1 MNTRRWLMLAL
12 GVAAV
17 LLILGRA
24 LAGVYSDYL
33 WYDALGA
40 GALWRLRMSAVLTL
54 RAGSAIAAALFAF
67 CNLYAVR
74 QSVVQLVFP
83 RRVGNLEISEEVSG
97 RYLMGAAIVLS
108 AVLGVLLAI
117 PHGDW
122 MALVL
127 ARTGRLF
134 GTLDPYIGAD
144 LGFFVYWLPLENTLW
159 TWAVLCVI
167 VISLAVILLYA
178 LTPSLKWQ
186 RGSIYA
192 SMYVRRHFT
201 ILSGVMLLMLAWS
214 FRLDM
219 YALLTQGSGADGTF
233 SWVDH
238 QYGITGNLLL
248 SILTLGAGLIV
259 MWAGS
264 VGQFR
269 LAAISVLSVVVMSLV
284 AREVVPAVAQ
294 RLGTDAER
302 TARERPYIAA
312 RVSYTRRAF
321 GVDLIGRADSTIG
334 FPSIAA
340 ALPWVSAW
348 DIPALARAIDA
359 ARAAGDRN
367 VRTEWRVS
375 RDGLLADVLAPPP
388 SGATQRAPW
397 TVAHIVASGADERGG
412 PLHAGAQGGASV
424 DDTPVETPLVYPG
437 APPFAVVAD
446 SPDSLNH
453 TVGTPLESVWSRLA
467 SAWSLQNIAIL
478 TRPLP
483 QPRPT
488 LISRRDVRDRVST
501 LMPFFTQ
508 GRSVEPLLVS
518 DSLYWGIDLYSTS
531 DMYPLSRRAML
542 AGEERTYFRH
552 AAVAIVQ
559 ASTGDISVVPDSSL
573 DPIAA
578 TWVHRLPSIFG
589 TWNALPHGIRGLL
602 PPAIDGVYA
611 QANAFGRY
619 GSQTESFPP
628 RQIPALD
635 GSDTSLVGDD
645 LPIVLPGAQATAIT
659 LPLVDDTG
667 RLRGLLIG
675 AGGLS
680 RATTWYGTTAPGP
693 RWSVVLD
700 RLRSLDSAGAG
711 GIARDGP
718 LSHGRVRLIPLRSG
732 IGFLQPTYRWRPQSG
747 PALNRLAIFV
757 GDTARALLPGGT
769 SPPASASVATPS
781 TGANASTR
789 ALYNAMRDALR
800 RGDWAAFGRAFDALG
815 RALEEK
821 KTP

>member
-54 RAGSAIAAALFAF
+54 RVGSAIAAALFAF

-321 GVDLIGRADSTIG
+321 RRSRRHCPG
-334 FPSIAA
+334 FQRGIF
-340 ALPWVSAW
+340 LPWRARSTPRA
-348 DIPALARAIDA
+348 PRAIEMFA
-359 ARAAGDRN
+359 
-367 VRTEWRVS
+367 
-375 RDGLLADVLAPPP
+375 P
-388 SGATQRAPW
+388 SGACRA
-397 TVAHIVASGADERGG
+397 TVCSPTFSHRLPPERLSARRGRSHTSWRAARTNGADRCT
-412 PLHAGAQGGASV
+412 PARRAS
-424 DDTPVETPLVYPG
+424 
-437 APPFAVVAD
+437 
-446 SPDSLNH
+446 
-453 TVGTPLESVWSRLA
+453 
-467 SAWSLQNIAIL
+467 
-478 TRPLP
+478 
-483 QPRPT
+483 
-488 LISRRDVRDRVST
+488 RVST
-501 LMPFFTQ
+501 TRRLRRHWSIPAHHRSRLSPTRQ
-508 GRSVEPLLVS
+508 TRSTTPWARHSSRSGAESRARGRCR
-518 DSLYWGIDLYSTS
+518 TS
-531 DMYPLSRRAML
+531 RFSHDRCRSRGQR
-542 AGEERTYFRH
+542 
-552 AAVAIVQ
+552 
-559 ASTGDISVVPDSSL
+559 SSR
-573 DPIAA
+573 AA
-578 TWVHRLPSIFG
+578 TF
-589 TWNALPHGIRGLL
+589 
-602 PPAIDGVYA
+602 AIA
-611 QANAFGRY
+611 C
-619 GSQTESFPP
+619 
-628 RQIPALD
+628 
-635 GSDTSLVGDD
+635 
-645 LPIVLPGAQATAIT
+645 
-659 LPLVDDTG
+659 
-667 RLRGLLIG
+667 
-675 AGGLS
+675 
-680 RATTWYGTTAPGP
+680 
-693 RWSVVLD
+693 
-700 RLRSLDSAGAG
+700 
-711 GIARDGP
+711 
-718 LSHGRVRLIPLRSG
+718 
-732 IGFLQPTYRWRPQSG
+732 RP
-747 PALNRLAIFV
+747 
-757 GDTARALLPGGT
+757 
-769 SPPASASVATPS
+769 
-781 TGANASTR
+781 
-789 ALYNAMRDALR
+789 
-800 RGDWAAFGRAFDALG
+800 
-815 RALEEK
+815 
-821 KTP
+821 

>member
-1 MNTRRWLMLAL
+1 MNIRRWLMLAL

-33 WYDALGA
+33 WFDALGA
-40 GALWRLRMSAVLTL
+40 GALWRLRMSSILEL
-54 RAGSAIAAALFAF
+54 RVGSAVGAGVFAF
-67 CNLYAVR
+67 LNLYAVR

-97 RYLMGAAIVLS
+97 RYLMGAAIALS
-108 AVLGVLLAI
+108 AVLGILLAI
-117 PHGDW
+117 PRSDW
-122 MALVL
+122 TALVL
-127 ARTGRLF
+127 ARSGRLF
-134 GTLDPYIGAD
+134 GELDPYINAD

-159 TWAVLCVI
+159 TWAMLCVI
-167 VISLAVILLYA
+167 VVSLTVILLYA

-186 RGSIYA
+186 RTSIYA

-201 ILSGVMLLMLAWS
+201 ILAGVMLLMLAWS

-219 YALLTQGSGADGTF
+219 YALLTAGSGPDGAF
-233 SWVDH
+233 SYVDH
-238 QYGITGNLLL
+238 HFGIPGNLLL

-269 LAAISVLSVVVMSLV
+269 LAAISVLSVVLMSLV
-284 AREVVPAVAQ
+284 AREVVPATAQ
-294 RLGTDAER
+294 RVGTD
-302 TARERPYIAA
+302 TARATRERPYIGA
-312 RVSYTRRAF
+312 RIAYSRRAF
-321 GVDLIGRADSTIG
+321 GVDQLGRADSTIG

-348 DIPALARAIDA
+348 DPTALTRAIDA
-359 ARAAGDRN
+359 ARANGDRSL
-367 VRTEWRVS
+367 RSAWRAS
-375 RDGLLADVLAPPP
+375 ANGLIADVVEPPP
-388 SGATQRAPW
+388 PGSAPRAPW
-397 TVAHIVASGADERGG
+397 TVSHIVAAGADERGA
-412 PLHAGAQGGASV
+412 PLRVNAQPGNSI
-424 DDTPVETPLVYPG
+424 DDTPIETPLVYPG
-437 APPFAVVAD
+437 APSFAVVPD

-453 TVGTPLESVWSRLA
+453 TVGTPLESTWTRVA
-467 SAWSLQNIAIL
+467 SAWALQNIAIL
-478 TRPLP
+478 TSPLP

-488 LISRRDVRDRVST
+488 LISRRDIRERVGA

-508 GRSVEPLLVS
+508 GRDVEPLLVG

-531 DMYPLSRRAML
+531 DMYPLSRRVML

-559 ASTGDISVVPDSSL
+559 ASTGDISVVPDSSPSL
-573 DPIAA
+573 DPIAR
-578 TWVHRLPSIFG
+578 TWVQRLPSIFG
-589 TWNALPHGIRGLL
+589 TWNALPHGIRALL
-602 PPAIDGVYA
+602 PPPIDGLYA

-619 GSQTESFPP
+619 GSQTDNFPP

-645 LPIVLPGAQATAIT
+645 LPMVLPGSQATAVA

-675 AGGLS
+675 TGGTRRGAAWYDL
-680 RATTWYGTTAPGP
+680 ATSGP
-693 RWSVVLD
+693 RWSAVLD
-700 RLRSLDSAGAG
+700 RLRSLDSAGSNS
-711 GIARDGP
+711 REGP
-718 LSHGRVRLIPLRSG
+718 LAHGRVRPIPIRSG
-732 IGFLQPTYRWRPQSG
+732 IAFLQPTYRWRPQSV
-747 PALNRLAIFV
+747 PALSRVAILV
-757 GDTARALLPGGT
+757 GDTARSLAPPSGSSPSAVTTPPVAGT
-769 SPPASASVATPS
+769 PPSARS
-781 TGANASTR
+781 
-789 ALYNAMRDALR
+789 LYDAMRDALR

-815 RALEEK
+815 RALDEK

>member
-1 MNTRRWLMLAL
+1 MLAL

-40 GALWRLRMSAVLTL
+40 GALWRLRMGAVLTL
-54 RAGSAIAAALFAF
+54 RIGSAVCAGLFAF

-97 RYLMGAAIVLS
+97 RYLMGAAVLLS
-108 AVLGVLLAI
+108 AVLGILLAM
-117 PHGDW
+117 PHDDW

-127 ARTGRLF
+127 ARSGRLF
-134 GTLDPYIGAD
+134 GTLDPYISAD
-144 LGFFVYWLPLENTLW
+144 LGFFVYWLPLENAVW

-167 VISLAVILLYA
+167 VVSLTVILLYA

-201 ILSGVMLLMLAWS
+201 ILAGVMLLMLAWS

-219 YALLTQGSGADGTF
+219 YALLTQGSGVDGTF

-238 QYGITGNLLL
+238 QYGIPGNLLL

-269 LAAISVLSVVVMSLV
+269 LALVSVLSVVVMSLV
-284 AREVVPAVAQ
+284 AREVVPATAQ
-294 RLGTDAER
+294 RLGTESER
-302 TARERPYIAA
+302 TSREHPYIAA

-321 GVDLIGRADSTIG
+321 AVDLIGRADSTIG
-334 FPSIAA
+334 FASMTA

-348 DIPALARAIDA
+348 DAPALARATDA
-359 ARAAGDRN
+359 GRANGDRN
-367 VRTEWRVS
+367 VRVAWHAS
-375 RDGLLADVLAPPP
+375 RDGLLADVVQSPPP
-388 SGATQRAPW
+388 GAPQRAPW
-397 TVAHIVASGADERGG
+397 TVAHVLAAGADERGA
-412 PLHAGAQGGASV
+412 PLRVGTQSAAV
-424 DDTPVETPLVYPG
+424 DDTPIETPLVYPG
-437 APPFAVVAD
+437 APAFAVVPD

-453 TVGTPLESVWSRLA
+453 TVGTPLESIWSRLA
-467 SAWSLQNIAIL
+467 SAWSLQSIAIV
-478 TRPLP
+478 TKPLP

-488 LISRRDVRDRVST
+488 LISRRDIRDRVST
-501 LMPFFTQ
+501 LMPFFVQ
-508 GRSVEPLLVS
+508 GRSVEPLLVG
-518 DSLYWGIDLYSTS
+518 DSLFWGIDLYSAS

-542 AGEERTYFRH
+542 LGEDRSYFRH

-573 DPIAA
+573 DPIAY
-578 TWVHRLPSIFG
+578 TWVHKLPSIFG

-602 PPAIDGVYA
+602 PPSIDGLYA
-611 QANAFGRY
+611 QVNAFGRY

-628 RQIPALD
+628 RQMPALD

-645 LPIVLPGAQATAIT
+645 LPIVLPGTQATSVT

-675 AGGLS
+675 TGGANRL
-680 RATTWYGTTAPGP
+680 TTWYGMSAPGP
-693 RWSVVLD
+693 RWTTVLD
-700 RLRSLDSAGAG
+700 RLRSLDSAGSL
-711 GIARDGP
+711 ARDGP
-718 LSHGRVRLIPLRSG
+718 LAHGRVRPIPLRSG
-732 IGFLQPTYRWRPQSG
+732 VGFVQPTYRWRPQSV
-747 PALNRLAIFV
+747 PALNRLAILV
-757 GDTARALLPGGT
+757 GDSTRSIA
-769 SPPASASVATPS
+769 PPSPS
-781 TGANASTR
+781 TNAAPVAPPSPGTTTSAR
-789 ALYNAMRDALR
+789 SLYNTMRDALR
-800 RGDWAAFGRAFDALG
+800 RGDWAAFGRAFEALG

>member
-1 MNTRRWLMLAL
+1 MLGL
-12 GVAAV
+12 GIAAV
-17 LLILGRA
+17 LLVVGRA

-40 GALWRLRMSAVLTL
+40 GALWRLRMGSVLTMNVGSSVC
-54 RAGSAIAAALFAF
+54 AGLFAF

-97 RYLMGAAIVLS
+97 RYLMGAAVLLS
-108 AVLGVLLAI
+108 AVLGILLAI
-117 PHGDW
+117 PHDDW
-122 MALVL
+122 MALVA
-127 ARTGRLF
+127 ARAGRPF

-159 TWAVLCVI
+159 TWAVVCVI
-167 VISLAVILLYA
+167 VVSLAVILLYA

-201 ILSGVMLLMLAWS
+201 ILAGVMLLMLAWS

-219 YALLTQGSGADGTF
+219 YSLLTQGSGTDGTF

-238 QYGITGNLLL
+238 QYGIPGNLLL

-269 LAAISVLSVVVMSLV
+269 LAVVSVLSVVVMSLV
-284 AREVVPAVAQ
+284 AREVVPAAAQ
-294 RLGTDAER
+294 RLGSDIER
-302 TARERPYIAA
+302 AAREHPYVAA

-321 GVDLIGRADSTIG
+321 GVDLIGRADSSIG
-334 FPSIAA
+334 FPTMAA

-348 DIPALARAIDA
+348 DIAALARATEA
-359 ARAAGDRN
+359 GRANGDRN
-367 VRTEWRVS
+367 VRATWRAS
-375 RDGLLADVLAPPP
+375 PEGLVADVVQSPPP
-388 SGATQRAPW
+388 SAPQRTPW
-397 TVAHIVASGADERGG
+397 TATHVLASAADERGA
-412 PLHAGAQGGASV
+412 PLHAGGHSGGA
-424 DDTPVETPLVYPG
+424 DDTPIETPLVYPG
-437 APPFAVVAD
+437 APPFAVVPD

-453 TVGTPLESVWSRLA
+453 TVGTPLESFWRRLA
-467 SAWSLQNIAIL
+467 SAWSLQNIGIL
-478 TRPLP
+478 TKPLP

-488 LISRRDVRDRVST
+488 LISRRDIRDRVSA
-501 LMPFFTQ
+501 LMPFFVQ
-508 GRSVEPLLVS
+508 GRSVEPLLVG
-518 DSLYWGIDLYSTS
+518 DSLFWGIDLYSAS

-542 AGEERTYFRH
+542 IGNERSYFRH

-573 DPIAA
+573 DPIAS

-589 TWNALPHGIRGLL
+589 TWNALPHGIRALL
-602 PPAIDGVYA
+602 PPSIDGLYA

-619 GSQTESFPP
+619 GSQTEGSLV
-628 RQIPALD
+628 RQTPALD

-645 LPIVLPGAQATAIT
+645 LPIVLPGALSTAVT

-675 AGGLS
+675 TGGAN
-680 RATTWYGTTAPGP
+680 RVTTWYGTSTPGP
-693 RWSVVLD
+693 RWTTILD
-700 RLRSLDSAGAG
+700 RLRSLDSAGSL
-711 GIARDGP
+711 ARDGP
-718 LSHGRVRLIPLRSG
+718 LAHGRVRTVPLRTG
-732 IGFLQPTYRWRPQSG
+732 IGFVQPTYRWRPQSV
-747 PALNRLAIFV
+747 PALNRLAILV
-757 GDTARALLPGGT
+757 GD
-769 SPPASASVATPS
+769 
-781 TGANASTR
+781 STR
-789 ALYNAMRDALR
+789 SVVPTTTAPVVTGPVVAQPATSAAASPQSLYNTMRDALR

-815 RALEEK
+815 RALQEK
-821 KTP
+821 KSP